1 MIVVRALPL
10 LLTFMVV
17 CVMLF
22 SPAPETSSAI
32 PHLDKAIHAGMF
44 VALAVASRFARI
56 PVVASL
62 AWLLV
67 FAVASEVL
75 QGALP
80 LDRSPDPMDALA
92 DAIGAIMGILLHNKI
107 FDVRSEEPA

>member
-10 LLTFMVV
+10 LASFVVV

-56 PVVASL
+56 PVMASL
-62 AWLLV
+62 GWLLL

-80 LDRSPDPMDALA
+80 IDRSPDPIDAVA
-92 DAIGAIMGILLHNKI
+92 DAFGAIMGILLYNKL
-107 FDVRSEEPA
+107 FDARSEDTA